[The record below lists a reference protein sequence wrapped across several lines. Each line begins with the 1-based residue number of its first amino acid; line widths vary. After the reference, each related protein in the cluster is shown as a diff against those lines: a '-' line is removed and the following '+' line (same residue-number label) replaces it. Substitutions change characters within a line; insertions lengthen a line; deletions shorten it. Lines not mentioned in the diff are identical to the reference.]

1 MFTILVLL
9 SGGSFRA
16 LKLMNSNLFGLPLL
30 SAGLS
35 TLQLQH
41 FQSHQVLATVLA
53 ENIPQIVLQYI
64 FLFELKLVTTIVLVS
79 FASSV
84 FNILLCIMTSVVFY
98 LLHRNEA
105 EVPFTILV
113 SWTPTGSLSGA
124 GAWRKEAVQP
134 KGGLDPY
141 NQCGRRDALG
151 ELLGEITLGDGESF
165 KFEILASKK
174 VDSGCL
180 LFGTMVCSQIAVD
193 CGVFSKFMEKEDQI
207 RAAVLTAFE
216 LDPVFVNKFNFTMT
230 VSKSTE
236 SSATDRVQ
244 SAIETLRSL
253 DASPDI
259 LSLVQSF
266 SDELRSGDGLDDGDM
281 VRII

>member
-1 MFTILVLL
+1 MNILSSINITRKIADDPSISEYTKQYFQDKSKFYTICVLF

-16 LKLMNSNLFGLPLL
+16 LKFMNSKLFGLPLL

-35 TLQLQH
+35 TVQLH
-41 FQSHQVLATVLA
+41 RFQSHHVLATVLA

-105 EVPFTILV
+105 EVPFTILI
-113 SWTPTGSLSGA
+113 SWTPTCSPSGA
-124 GAWRKEAVQP
+124 GVWRKEAVQP

-193 CGVFSKFMEKEDQI
+193 CGVFSKFMEKEPQI

-216 LDPVFVNKFNFTMT
+216 LDPVFVNKERGHFST
-230 VSKSTE
+230 VFC
-236 SSATDRVQ
+236 
-244 SAIETLRSL
+244 
-253 DASPDI
+253 
-259 LSLVQSF
+259 LVF
-266 SDELRSGDGLDDGDM
+266 
-281 VRII
+281 RIHAA